1 MKTINWT
8 IIRIYSNCWS
18 SGGGKGKLLFW
29 LFRPG
34 FRGRREIIRI
44 SYWLILGGVGISLFA
59 HHVALLLGRL
69 HKPCLG
75 ERIPCFIPPLRPKTY
90 HPLPTRYSPSLW
102 KTSFQ
107 VYVSPSPSSKSLF
120 RRSFGPHQNI
130 WRFQTYVWNLN
141 FLALLSLLELSL
153 LLATWWGFLAPTVTS
168 QSAAT
173 FSHCIHPRM
182 EFTDAYFTIFQIK
195 QNGLELNLPPISPL
209 PT

>member
-1 MKTINWT
+1 MWKCGQNN
-8 IIRIYSNCWS
+8 RIYSNCWS

-29 LFRPG
+29 LFRPA

-102 KTSFQ
+102 KTSLQ

-130 WRFQTYVWNLN
+130 LRFQTCMFGTLIFWLSCPSWSWVCFLRPGEAFWRPLWRLNQPPLSPTAFIRGWN
-141 FLALLSLLELSL
+141 
-153 LLATWWGFLAPTVTS
+153 S
-168 QSAAT
+168 QM
-173 FSHCIHPRM
+173 H
-182 EFTDAYFTIFQIK
+182 
-195 QNGLELNLPPISPL
+195 ISQFFK
-209 PT
+209 

>member
-1 MKTINWT
+1 MKTIN
-8 IIRIYSNCWS
+8 IRIYSNCWS

-29 LFRPG
+29 LFRPA

-102 KTSFQ
+102 KTSLPSLCFSITLLEIFIHE
-107 VYVSPSPSSKSLF
+107 VIWPSPKYL
-120 RRSFGPHQNI
+120 PN
-130 WRFQTYVWNLN
+130 TYVWNLN

-182 EFTDAYFTIFQIK
+182 EFTDAYFTFFFK
-195 QNGLELNLPPISPL
+195 
-209 PT
+209 